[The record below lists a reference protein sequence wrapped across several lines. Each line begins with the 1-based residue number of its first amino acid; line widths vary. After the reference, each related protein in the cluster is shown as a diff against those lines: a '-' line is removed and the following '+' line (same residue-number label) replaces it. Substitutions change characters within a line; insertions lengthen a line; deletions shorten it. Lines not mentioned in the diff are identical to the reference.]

1 MIQLSSLIQESVDFS
16 KHGKSVDK
24 DQWEKFELSL
34 KYYPDYLEK
43 PSKIE
48 NSNLIL
54 GQIYRAIDL
63 QPKVD
68 DVFKLEF
75 KYSLQLRYKLIS
87 WIVDLNNPKML
98 VIITDKEVIEYVNEF
113 IVSKMTFEIKKAME

>member
-24 DQWEKFELSL
+24 EQWKNFEDSL

-98 VIITDKEVIEYVNEF
+98 VIITDKQVIEYVNEF

>member
-16 KHGKSVDK
+16 KHGKSVDQ
-24 DQWEKFELSL
+24 DQWIKFEQSL

-87 WIVDLNNPKML
+87 WIVDLNNPKMF
-98 VIITDKEVIEYVNEF
+98 VIITDKQVIEYVNEF

>member
-24 DQWEKFELSL
+24 EQWKKFEDSL